1 MEILAGLHP
10 RLVHFPIAF
19 FVLYFL
25 LETAGVMLK
34 KEFLTK
40 AAYIVLGLGI
50 LSALAAVLTGN
61 QAHEVAKNLI
71 ANNSSAKQLVESHE
85 TFATYSL
92 WYFAALFFYRTY
104 LVVKKKFSEKFQ
116 FLFILLSLLG
126 CVLILLAGYYGG
138 DLVINYGIGTKLLGK

>member
-61 QAHEVAKNLI
+61 QAHEVA
-71 ANNSSAKQLVESHE
+71 ASPV
-85 TFATYSL
+85 
-92 WYFAALFFYRTY
+92 
-104 LVVKKKFSEKFQ
+104 
-116 FLFILLSLLG
+116 
-126 CVLILLAGYYGG
+126 
-138 DLVINYGIGTKLLGK
+138 